1 MTDAAG
7 GLGSTARAGQT
18 HARFPC
24 FDGLRAV
31 AAFAVLLT
39 HVAFISGFS
48 FRSSLGALTAR
59 LDVGVA
65 VFFLISGF
73 LLYRPFVV
81 ARLNGDPPP
90 RPAAYFWRRGLR
102 IFPAYW
108 LALTIT
114 IFVLDIPPDVPSGRD
129 LFLYY
134 GLLHLYSLDTLF
146 GPILASYTLVT
157 EVSFYVFLPIYA
169 FAIGFRPGPARQ
181 HVRRDLAAL
190 TCLFVAGA
198 AYRLIVAF
206 ADPPG
211 RRDFQLQNILPGW
224 IDVFAVGMALAVVS
238 AWFAHRQTEAPA
250 PLSKPWM
257 PAASWTLGGLAFVLV
272 SVYVGGPTP
281 NEVFTVPEELAIH
294 YLYLAVAFFLLL
306 PAVFGRQDRSTVR
319 AFLRNPVVA
328 WLGLISYGVYLWN
341 ETIIEKYLDW
351 ADKTP
356 FNTYLGSLL
365 LVVVVA
371 TIAVAAASFYLLER
385 PVLRLK
391 SRVRDRPR
399 SLTTARE

>member
-7 GLGSTARAGQT
+7 GFGSPARTGQQ

-24 FDGLRAV
+24 FDGLRAM
-31 AAFAVLLT
+31 AAFAVLMT
-39 HVAFISGFS
+39 HVAFITGFD
-48 FRSSLGALTAR
+48 FRSSIGALTAR

-81 ARLNGDPPP
+81 ARLNGEPPP
-90 RPAAYFWRRGLR
+90 RVAAYLWRRGLR

-108 LALTIT
+108 LALTVT
-114 IFVLDIPPDVPSGRD
+114 IFVLNIPADVPSGRD

-169 FAIGFRPGPARQ
+169 FAVGVSTGLRRPARPA
-181 HVRRDLAAL
+181 RPAAL
-190 TCLFVAGA
+190 AGLFVAGVG
-198 AYRLIVAF
+198 YRVVVAL
-206 ADPPG
+206 ADPDG

-224 IDVFAVGMALAVVS
+224 IDVFAVGMALAVLS
-238 AWFAHRQTEAPA
+238 AWFAHRQWDGP
-250 PLSKPWM
+250 PILSRPWM
-257 PAASWTLGGLAFVLV
+257 PAASWAASALALLAV
-272 SVYVGGPTP
+272 SAYVGAPTP
-281 NEVFTVPEELAIH
+281 NEVFGVSEELAIH

-306 PAVFGRQDRSTVR
+306 PAVFGPQDRSPVR

-341 ETIIEKYLDW
+341 ESIIEKYLDW
-351 ADKTP
+351 TDRTP
-356 FNTYLGSLL
+356 FNTYVGSML
-365 LVVVVA
+365 LVVVVV
-371 TIAVAAASFYLLER
+371 TIVVAATSYYVLER

-391 SRVRDRPR
+391 SRVPDRRRPVTAARD
-399 SLTTARE
+399 